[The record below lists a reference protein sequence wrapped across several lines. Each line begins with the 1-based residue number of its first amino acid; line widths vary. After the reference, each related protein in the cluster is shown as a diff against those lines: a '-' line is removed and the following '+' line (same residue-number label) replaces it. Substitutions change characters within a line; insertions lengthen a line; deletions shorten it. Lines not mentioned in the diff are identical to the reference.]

1 MNSNEAPIIEVVD
14 LVRKFGDRT
23 VLNDISFNVHR
34 GETLVIMGGSGCG
47 KSTLLR
53 HMIGS
58 MKPTSG
64 SVKIFGEEI
73 ATMNEREIGRVR
85 QRFGMLFQSGAL
97 LASLTVGENVALPLF
112 QHTDKSPDEI
122 EEIVEQKLQM
132 VGLTGF
138 EDLKPAEI
146 SGGMKKRV
154 GLARALAL
162 DPELLFS
169 DEPTSGLDPIMTA
182 VVDQLTLKLAH
193 GSHVTAVVVSHD
205 MTSAF
210 RIATRMI
217 MLGHGFDSDPQLSR
231 VNEILTM
238 QDIVDPTERINLVYK
253 RALEF
258 MEKIVGKKEVFPK
271 AQLEKVMNFPF
282 DGFETRLKGGFQK
295 NMFIF
300 FETFWPEKFEV
311 VNTKLAGL
319 IYNGMREAN
328 ELGFTTSVN
337 VGYYLTLVFLL
348 GHRFATDLQYPWL
361 MKVLYD
367 PELKDESYKAACLHF
382 MARKYFEILL
392 GNTVRENLNDR
403 GN

>member
-1 MNSNEAPIIEVVD
+1 MPDSPIIQVLD
-14 LVRKFGDRT
+14 LVRRFGDRT
-23 VLNDISFNVHR
+23 VINDISFNVHR

-64 SVKIFGEEI
+64 SVKIFGEEVT
-73 ATMNEREIGRVR
+73 TMNEREIGHVR
-85 QRFGMLFQSGAL
+85 RRFGMLFQSGAL

-122 EEIVEQKLQM
+122 EQVVKQKLEM

-182 VVDQLTLKLAH
+182 VVDQLTLKLTH
-193 GSHVTAVVVSHD
+193 GSHMTAVVVSHD

-217 MLGHGFDSDPQLSR
+217 MLGHGGIVAQGTPEEIRSSPNPEVQQFIKGEADGPVPLNLSQEEHEHHQYVKPR
-231 VNEILTM
+231 
-238 QDIVDPTERINLVYK
+238 PF
-253 RALEF
+253 AL
-258 MEKIVGKKEVFPK
+258 
-271 AQLEKVMNFPF
+271 A
-282 DGFETRLKGGFQK
+282 R
-295 NMFIF
+295 
-300 FETFWPEKFEV
+300 
-311 VNTKLAGL
+311 
-319 IYNGMREAN
+319 Y
-328 ELGFTTSVN
+328 
-337 VGYYLTLVFLL
+337 
-348 GHRFATDLQYPWL
+348 RFHHKTP
-361 MKVLYD
+361 
-367 PELKDESYKAACLHF
+367 
-382 MARKYFEILL
+382 
-392 GNTVRENLNDR
+392 
-403 GN
+403 